1 MKLLLFLNLSCLLV
15 IVATGFVFA
24 RPIIPNSVYGIAN
37 GKLQLVIA
45 AFQPCKGKIKKWKLP
60 NNSQKNEN

>member
-1 MKLLLFLNLSCLLV
+1 MS
-15 IVATGFVFA
+15 
-24 RPIIPNSVYGIAN
+24 IPNSVYGIAN
-37 GKLQLVIA
+37 GKLQLVTA

>member
-1 MKLLLFLNLSCLLV
+1 MPFYFYEYSKQRL
-15 IVATGFVFA
+15 
-24 RPIIPNSVYGIAN
+24 RIAN

-60 NNSQKNEN
+60 NNSQKNEK